1 MPKYNV
7 SLNKHMSYIYNFS
20 IEAKNEEEIL
30 SKLNAMNIDFLE
42 EECDWIITD
51 YVRPV
56 VASIDS
62 IDNSTIIHTEVSDSF
77 LEEYNH
83 DNR

>member
-1 MPKYNV
+1 M
-7 SLNKHMSYIYNFS
+7 
-20 IEAKNEEEIL
+20 EEEG
-30 SKLNAMNIDFLE
+30 
-42 EECDWIITD
+42 DWIITD

-56 VASIDS
+56 VTSIDS
-62 IDNSTIIHTEVSDSF
+62 IDNSTIIHKEVSDSF